1 MVDSKIIDLYFER
14 SDKAI
19 EETSI
24 KYGGYLNQIAY
35 NILRDPSDTEEI
47 VNDTY
52 LGAWNAIP
60 PTRPNSLK
68 HYLSRITRNLSFNR
82 LDYILAGKR
91 NALIVE
97 LDECI
102 PDKYSDIESIL
113 EAKEIGLLLNSFL
126 AVLDRKN
133 CAIFLA
139 RYYYSYT
146 IKEIADDYDLSQRQ
160 VKYRLLKLREGLRG
174 YFEKEGVTL

>member
-1 MVDSKIIDLYFER
+1 MEDSRIIDLYFAR

-19 EETSI
+19 EETSV

-35 NILRDPSDTEEI
+35 NILRDPRDTEEI

-52 LGAWNAIP
+52 LGAWSAIP

-82 LDYILAGKR
+82 LDYKLAGKR
-91 NALIVE
+91 NALLVE

-102 PDKYSDIESIL
+102 PDKQSDVESVL
-113 EAKEIGLLLNSFL
+113 EAREIGIYLNSFL

-146 IKEIADDYDLSQRQ
+146 IKEIADSYNLSQRQ
-160 VKYRLLKLREGLRG
+160 VKYRLLKLREGLRE
-174 YFEKEGVTL
+174 YFDKEGIIL